1 MVAGGWKV
9 AVCGWTGAL
18 MWLGR
23 GHYAQ
28 ESPFE
33 LILHHTKFCVT
44 IPWTF
49 LPTGTAS
56 YKAPSVQSTA
66 RWFLVV
72 LWIFC
77 LVNFRMDFLKK
88 YPLQRDLSCGAFCKK
103 SKIDIFHL
111 ILHLEILG
119 LLEDLFRWHIW
130 IPDEISFHLIGRTI
144 QSVPIPHLSI
154 CPYLIMLRDK
164 ATMVI
169 WA

>member
-1 MVAGGWKV
+1 M

-88 YPLQRDLSCGAFCKK
+88 YPLQRDLSCGAFRKK
-103 SKIDIFHL
+103 SKIDDFSFYFAIRIYQVIGKSFMIAFFKFLMIFP
-111 ILHLEILG
+111 
-119 LLEDLFRWHIW
+119 F
-130 IPDEISFHLIGRTI
+130 
-144 QSVPIPHLSI
+144 I
-154 CPYLIMLRDK
+154 C
-164 ATMVI
+164 
-169 WA
+169 